1 MEQGSSDLVKY
12 IAEHYGAE
20 HQLPI
25 LQEECAEL
33 IKAVSKLLRARADHD
48 GSMTGALLTCITE
61 EIGDVELM
69 IDQAVHLTG
78 ISRADIEASKRHK
91 VRREMQRIKA
101 AGDR

>member
-33 IKAVSKLLRARADHD
+33 IKAVSKLLQIDDGRASEYIRLDAGAAAEVPADH
-48 GSMTGALLTCITE
+48 G
-61 EIGDVELM
+61 
-69 IDQAVHLTG
+69 HY
-78 ISRADIEASKRHK
+78 
-91 VRREMQRIKA
+91 
-101 AGDR
+101 